1 MKRLVMSFFVA
12 VCAGAVCADEATVSV
27 VSVRPRWPW
36 SPKVDVVYD
45 YSGEAPGSVRLTATW
60 RGQAEPVDLVGLET
74 TGAFLVTNG
83 RHRVS
88 WDPVAAGVGDKTL
101 VDFRVQ
107 AAAVAD
113 DPRTYLVV
121 DLVNG
126 GYETLSAVPEGGW
139 TDVHKT
145 TKMVFRRIPAGTYAL
160 GYPMA
165 DFFQLEAENG
175 WSRPV
180 AQGMA
185 PRTVTL
191 TSDFYHQVFL
201 TTVAQAAALQGLSSA
216 VTNPKREHTEGYAL
230 FRGATLDDGTTAVDW
245 PATGYSVAA
254 DSLVGKLRQKLGG
267 GLLADLP
274 TQEQWEIAMRAGTD
288 TLWPSGGSPD
298 CTAEELTNAVH
309 AISWCKWID
318 GTPLAYNRAVGLK
331 QANRWGVYDFN
342 VLYEA
347 TLSWAN
353 DAEAITHTDKKS
365 LNVAF
370 PSGGLDPLGP
380 AASCHEARIFMGG
393 DSNGSGLTFRNLAT
407 SARTGV
413 SVTGSPALYCGLRFA
428 IHLAPLVR

>member
-1 MKRLVMSFFVA
+1 MKRLVISAFIA
-12 VCAGAVCADEATVSV
+12 ICAGVAGADAATVNV
-27 VSVRPRWPW
+27 VSVRSRWPW

-45 YSGEAPGSVRLTATW
+45 YSGEEPGSVRLTATW
-60 RGQAEPVDLVGLET
+60 RGQAEPVNLVGLET

-107 AAAVAD
+107 AAVVAD

-121 DLVNG
+121 DLVDG
-126 GYETLSAVPEGGW
+126 GYETRADVPEGGW
-139 TDVHKT
+139 TDAYKT
-145 TKMVFRRIPAGTYAL
+145 TKLVFRRIPAGTYAL

-165 DFFQLEAENG
+165 DFFRLEAETG
-175 WSRPV
+175 WSRPT

-191 TSDFYHQVFL
+191 SSDFYYQVFL
-201 TTVAQAAALQGLSSA
+201 TTVAQAAALQGTSSPGTA
-216 VTNPKREHTEGYAL
+216 PKREHREGYAL
-230 FRGATLDDGTTAVDW
+230 FRGATLDDGAKAVDW

-288 TLWPSGGSPD
+288 TLWPSGGGPD
-298 CTAEELTNAVH
+298 STAEELTNAVH

-318 GTPLAYNRAVGLK
+318 GEPLAYNRAVGLK

-342 VLYEA
+342 VMYEA

-353 DAEAITHTDKKS
+353 DAEEITHPDKKS

-370 PSGGLDPLGP
+370 PAGGLDPLGP
-380 AASCHEARIFMGG
+380 ATSCHGARIFMGG
-393 DSNGSGLTFRNLAT
+393 AASGSGLTFRNLAT
-407 SARTGV
+407 PARTGV
-413 SVTGSPALYCGLRFA
+413 VVTGNPTLYCGLRFA
-428 IHLAPLVR
+428 IHLVPLVR